1 MYISKISA
9 FQKMIELQEQEIN
22 SLLEPSDNQK
32 LDISRTSFRASIIN
46 KYNGNESNQE
56 HETGV
61 PSEEGHITKDIFDE
75 DSYFTSN
82 HQRVSQ
88 QMIERDMANELNK
101 IDTSFDQKHRLINF
115 I

>member
-32 LDISRTSFRASIIN
+32 LDISQTSFRASIIN

-56 HETGV
+56 HDTGV
-61 PSEEGHITKDIFDE
+61 PSEEGHVTKDIFDE
-75 DSYFTSN
+75 DSYFSSN

-88 QMIERDMANELNK
+88 QMIQRDMANELNK